1 MLTLKA
7 KSIYNDFVGIKVADF
22 ILTITLYIDKCL
34 SLTTAIVS
42 DRFSF
47 AEENI
52 MKKEKKV
59 YTCIDISNGTI
70 YVFDKK
76 SEYKRFLKKGKL
88 PKNWGKS
95 ESEDK

>member
-1 MLTLKA
+1 
-7 KSIYNDFVGIKVADF
+7 
-22 ILTITLYIDKCL
+22 
-34 SLTTAIVS
+34 
-42 DRFSF
+42 
-47 AEENI
+47 
-52 MKKEKKV
+52 MKKEKKI

-95 ESEDK
+95 DYFYGLENG